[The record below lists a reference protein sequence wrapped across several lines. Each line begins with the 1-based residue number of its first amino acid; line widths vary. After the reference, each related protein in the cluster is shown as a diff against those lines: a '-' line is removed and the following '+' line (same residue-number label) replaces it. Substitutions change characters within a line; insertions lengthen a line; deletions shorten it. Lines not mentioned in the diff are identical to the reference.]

1 MIAHDMRTPL
11 SALMFS
17 LRNAKA
23 ATGDTVALHRALDV
37 AQRNTEAL
45 ASIVE
50 ALLDTSPDGHGKT
63 ALTECLPANLI
74 ASAIDQIAPQSE
86 QKRQTITIGETF
98 PQPILVDP
106 TRITRV
112 LVNLLSNAIRFSGE
126 GGEIVVQ
133 AVMRLNDGHPC
144 VVFSVSDDGPGVSIG
159 DITKIFGEGVSIAKG
174 GKYSSGLGLAV
185 CKELVE
191 AHGGRIWVETDR
203 TDGATF
209 SFSIPVGWENPDSK
223 VEEIPKST

>member
-1 MIAHDMRTPL
+1 MYPFRKVDVRMIAHDMRTPL
-11 SALMFS
+11 SALLFS
-17 LRNAKA
+17 LKNAQMSKGDPA
-23 ATGDTVALHRALDV
+23 ALQRALEV
-37 AQRNTEAL
+37 AERNTLAL

-50 ALLDTSPDGHGKT
+50 ALLDTSTDGRGQLSL
-63 ALTECLPANLI
+63 AECRPADLI

-86 QKRQTITIGETF
+86 QKCLSIRRGELFPQTI
-98 PQPILVDP
+98 LADP

-112 LVNLLSNAIRFSGE
+112 LVNLLSNAIRFSPE
-126 GGEIVVQ
+126 GGEIIVQ

-144 VVFSVSDDGPGVSIG
+144 VVFSVHDHGPGVSVE
-159 DITKIFGEGVSIAKG
+159 DMTKIFGEGVSIAKG

-209 SFSIPVGWENPDSK
+209 SFSIPLGYEA
-223 VEEIPKST
+223 EE

>member
-17 LRNAKA
+17 LKSAQAASGDPATLQRALEIAERN
-23 ATGDTVALHRALDV
+23 TVALAR
-37 AQRNTEAL
+37 
-45 ASIVE
+45 IVE
-50 ALLDTSPDGHGKT
+50 ALLDTSTDGHGQ
-63 ALTECLPANLI
+63 LVVRECFAADLI

-86 QKRQTITIGETF
+86 QKRLTITIGETF
-98 PQPILVDP
+98 PQPILADP
-106 TRITRV
+106 MRLTRV
-112 LVNLLSNAIRFSGE
+112 LVNLLSNAIRFSAE
-126 GGEIVVQ
+126 GGAILVQ

-144 VVFSVSDDGPGVSIG
+144 VVFSVADNGPGVSAA
-159 DITKIFGEGVSIAKG
+159 DITRIFGEGVSIAKG

-209 SFSIPVGWENPDSK
+209 SFSIPLVWENTDA
-223 VEEIPKST
+223 TRA

>member
-23 ATGDTVALHRALDV
+23 ATGNPDALHRALDV
-37 AQRNTEAL
+37 AERNTVAL

-50 ALLDTSPDGHGKT
+50 ALLDTSPDGHGRVSH
-63 ALTECLPANLI
+63 AECLPADLI

-86 QKRQTITIGETF
+86 HKRQTITIGETF
-98 PQPILVDP
+98 PQPVLADP
-106 TRITRV
+106 TRIIRV
-112 LVNLLSNAIRFSGE
+112 LVNLLSNAIRFSAE
-126 GGEIVVQ
+126 GGEIRVD
-133 AVMRLNDGHPC
+133 ARLRLNDGHPC
-144 VVFSVSDDGPGVSIG
+144 VVFSVSDNGPGVPIS

-209 SFSIPVGWENPDSK
+209 SFSIPLDWENP
-223 VEEIPKST
+223 EAHRA